1 MFTDIEGSTR
11 RWESDADAMRAALLK
26 HDGVLRTAIEKHEG
40 FLFSHTGD
48 GVVAAFASPGSAVD
62 AAVAAQRALQL
73 PGQMDLATGL
83 QAVCIECKR
92 VNPCHAPRLTPAP
105 SSTDSPPSTP
115 CCSPYGVELVVSAS
129 RGIDLRTTASG
140 PDV

>member
-1 MFTDIEGSTR
+1 MPNDLLFMPSSHAYHPHPPSLVIPQLQHCPVRSPST
-11 RWESDADAMRAALLK
+11 
-26 HDGVLRTAIEKHEG
+26 
-40 FLFSHTGD
+40 
-48 GVVAAFASPGSAVD
+48 VAAR
-62 AAVAAQRALQL
+62 RALQL
-73 PGQMDLATGL
+73 PVQMGLATGL
-83 QAVCIECKR
+83 DAVCIECKR